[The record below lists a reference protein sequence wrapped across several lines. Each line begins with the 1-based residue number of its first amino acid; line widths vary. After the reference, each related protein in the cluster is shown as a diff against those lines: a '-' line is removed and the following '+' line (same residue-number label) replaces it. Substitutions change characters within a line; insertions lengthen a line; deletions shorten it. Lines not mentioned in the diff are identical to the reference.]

1 MLSKLVQKK
10 ALRKYYKILE
20 KVENKAKTYEKMSD
34 NQLKDQ
40 TLKLKKRL
48 VNGESLNDILP
59 DAYATIREADKRV
72 FGLYP
77 FSEQVVGGIILHYG
91 NVAEMKTGEGKTLT
105 ATMPLYLNAL
115 AGKGV
120 MLITVN
126 DYLATRDAKEIGPV
140 FEWLGLTVAIGVPDE
155 GETDDDLDKKKIYES
170 DIIYTTNSALGFDF
184 LFENLVDNENDKN
197 IREFSYAVI
206 DEIDAVLL
214 DMAQTPLI
222 ISGAPRVQSN
232 LYQVANYF
240 IKILK
245 INADY
250 ELDED
255 QKNVWLTQTGITRG
269 EKFFGID
276 NLMSEEHAE
285 VYRYAMLALKSH
297 FLYYKDRDYVVENG
311 EIVLLDAINGRKLTG
326 TKLQAGI
333 HQSIE
338 AKEDVEITLESRAMA
353 SITYQNLF
361 RMFSKLSGMTGT
373 GKTDEEELRET
384 YNLDVVVVPT
394 HRKIQRIDTHDQIY
408 FDLESKITD
417 SVAKLK
423 FYHSK
428 GRPVLLSSGS
438 VTMSE
443 LYSRILLR
451 EGIAHNVLNAR
462 NVALEA
468 QIIKEAGSKGAVTV
482 ATAMAGRGTD
492 IKISQEVDALGGLVI
507 IGTERM
513 ESKRIDNQLRGRAGR
528 QGNEG
533 RSEFFVSLDDRILL
547 QYGPQWLKKFISH
560 NQDRHLSKLHQ
571 IKFKKLIDNAQK
583 SAESQNR
590 SSRMQTLEFD
600 EISRVQ
606 REKVYAVRDYL
617 LGKNNN
623 YKDLFIKM
631 AASWFDKFVETNN
644 PSSREL
650 NDFILNNLDYEFDK
664 QLSHMDKLD
673 FSNKNNIKKFLLDF
687 FEQSMLKKGKKIGSE
702 FQFGYFQRLILL
714 KAIDTQ
720 WVEEVDNLQQLKTIV
735 TNRNLAQ
742 HNPVYEYQIEAKK
755 SFNLMIEK
763 IYQQAVSGVV
773 LSELDKQ
780 PDGSLEVEF
789 A

>member
-1 MLSKLVQKK
+1 MLSKIVQKT
-10 ALRKYYKILE
+10 ALKKYYKILK
-20 KVENKAKTYEKMSD
+20 KVESRAKAYATMSD

-40 TLKLKKRL
+40 TLKLKRRL
-48 VNGESLNDILP
+48 ANGENLNDILP

-77 FSEQVVGGIILHYG
+77 FPEQVIGGIILHYG

-115 AGKGV
+115 SGKGV

-126 DYLATRDAKEIGPV
+126 EYLATRDAKEIGPV
-140 FEWLGLTVAIGVPDE
+140 FQWLGLTVATGVPDE

-170 DIIYTTNSALGFDF
+170 DIIYTTNSALGFDY
-184 LFENLVDNENDKN
+184 LFENLVDDKNDKN
-197 IREFSYAVI
+197 IREFNYAVI

-245 INADY
+245 VKADY

-255 QKNVWLTQTGITRG
+255 QKNVWLTREGIIRG

-276 NLMSEEHAE
+276 NLMSTEHAE
-285 VYRYAMLALKSH
+285 IYRYVMLALKSH
-297 FLYYKDRDYVVENG
+297 FLYFKDRDYVVENG
-311 EIVLLDAINGRKLTG
+311 EIVLLDAINGRKLVG

-361 RMFSKLSGMTGT
+361 RMFHKLSGMTGT
-373 GKTDEEELRET
+373 GKTDDEELRET
-384 YNLDVVVVPT
+384 YNLDVIVVPT
-394 HRKIQRIDTHDQIY
+394 HREIKRVDTKDQIY
-408 FDLESKITD
+408 FNLESKVSD

-462 NVALEA
+462 NAALEA
-468 QIIKEAGSKGAVTV
+468 QIIKEAGSRGAVTV

-492 IKISQEVDALGGLVI
+492 IKISKEVDALGGLVI

-528 QGNEG
+528 QGNQG
-533 RSEFFVSLDDRILL
+533 RSEFFVSLDDSILL
-547 QYGPQWLKKFISH
+547 EYGPQWLKKFISR
-560 NQDRHLSKLHQ
+560 NQGRNLSKLHQ
-571 IKFKKLIDNAQK
+571 MKFKKLIDNAQK
-583 SAESQNR
+583 SAESHNR

-606 REKVYAVRDYL
+606 REKVYAVRNYL
-617 LGKNNN
+617 MA
-623 YKDLFIKM
+623 KDSTYNDIFLKM
-631 AASWFDKFVETNN
+631 ASSWFDIFLENKN
-644 PSSREL
+644 PKRHEL
-650 NDFILNNLDYEFDK
+650 NDFILNNLDYEFD
-664 QLSHMDKLD
+664 QHMVSFTQVD
-673 FSNKNNIKKFLLDF
+673 FSDRDSIKAFLLDF
-687 FEQSMLKKGKKIGSE
+687 FEQSMLEKGRKIGSE

-720 WVEEVDNLQQLKTIV
+720 WVEEVDNLQQLKTVV

-763 IYQQAVSGVV
+763 MYQQSVSGVV
-773 LSELDKQ
+773 LSELVKQ
-780 PDGSLEVEF
+780 KDGSLEVEF